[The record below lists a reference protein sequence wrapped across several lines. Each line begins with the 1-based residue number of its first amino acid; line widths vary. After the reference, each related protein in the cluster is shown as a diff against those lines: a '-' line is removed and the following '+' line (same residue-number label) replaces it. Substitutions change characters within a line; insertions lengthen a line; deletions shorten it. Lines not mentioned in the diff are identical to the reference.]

1 MSGARFTIDTSEVS
15 AMSKAL
21 AGLTGQYNWI
31 VARAMTNSAKAAKA
45 AIAADTFPRIEGG
58 PAAWTRRG
66 LMVSFARHDNLTS
79 NVGFNYGDGS
89 FSDTFSGK
97 GMGTPAGRY
106 MEVNTRGGD
115 RSPKRTEIQLRRA
128 GIIGPDQFVTPASS
142 GIRLNAQGNASASQY
157 QQILSRVKSFSDAG
171 SNQNT
176 KNQAKRRQSDY
187 FVMRRDSMGYSR
199 WKLGAD
205 PVFIAKRVGRRGFV
219 PALFITDQPNYER
232 RFRIQPVAMA
242 EYQRVF
248 PKEFESALEIEM
260 AYQAKK
266 AR

>member
-1 MSGARFTIDTSEVS
+1 MSGAQFTIDTSEVS

-45 AIAADTFPRIEGG
+45 AIAADTFPRIQGG
-58 PAAWTRRG
+58 PAGWTRRG
-66 LMVSFARHDNLTS
+66 LMVSFARPDNLTS

-89 FSDTFSGK
+89 FTATFAGK
-97 GMGTPAGRY
+97 GMGVPAGRY

-115 RSPKRTEIQLRRA
+115 RRPKSTELQLRRA

-142 GIRLNAQGNASASQY
+142 GVRLNAQGNVSGPEY
-157 QQILSRVKSFSDAG
+157 QRIVSRLRGFSTAG
-171 SNQNT
+171 SDQN
-176 KNQAKRRQSDY
+176 APRGAGSRGRSARKRRESDY
-187 FVMRRDSMGYSR
+187 FVMRRDGE
-199 WKLGAD
+199 AQ
-205 PVFIAKRVGRRGFV
+205 FIAKRVGKRGFV

-248 PKEFESALEIEM
+248 SKEFESALEKEM

-266 AR
+266 IR